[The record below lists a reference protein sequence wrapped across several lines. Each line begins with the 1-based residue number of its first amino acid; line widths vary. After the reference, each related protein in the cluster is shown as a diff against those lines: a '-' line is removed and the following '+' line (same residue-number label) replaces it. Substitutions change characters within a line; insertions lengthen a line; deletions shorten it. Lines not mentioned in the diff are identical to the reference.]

1 MKSRIVLDK
10 SCIIKSHNCSIYF
23 IVIGCTDRNNN
34 CASWARTGECQR
46 NPGYM
51 LSYCRRS
58 CNHCSSSSEP
68 GDVTGGNDGMYEWKI
83 YDKMK
88 KKTALYREQFQ
99 HLITETE
106 TKSIPQHIDTTRPL
120 INYPFVHFL
129 FDHCIGCPSLN
140 HVL

>member
-1 MKSRIVLDK
+1 VHSNQSNHVSYYITVALYYQIT
-10 SCIIKSHNCSIYF
+10 CYIY
-23 IVIGCTDRNNN
+23 VIGCTDRNNN

-68 GDVTGGNDGMYEWKI
+68 SGNDGMYEWNI

-88 KKTALYREQFQ
+88 KTSTLSGTVPTSNRRNRSK
-99 HLITETE
+99 
-106 TKSIPQHIDTTRPL
+106 IDTPTHL
-120 INYPFVHFL
+120 L
-129 FDHCIGCPSLN
+129 FDHCIGCPSLI
-140 HVL
+140 HGL